1 MKSLRMAAWTFVALA
16 LALLGADL
24 ISTLEAG
31 QPVVRTTR
39 EVINLTPGVA
49 IEPLGTTGA
58 AGLVNLALD
67 VPLWGVLGLIGVLV
81 TFIFRPSD

>member
-1 MKSLRMAAWTFVALA
+1 MKSLRMTAWTFVAFA

-39 EVINLTPGVA
+39 EVINLIPGVA
-49 IEPLGTTGA
+49 IEPLGTAGA
-58 AGLVNLALD
+58 AGVLNLALD
-67 VPLWGVLGLIGVLV
+67 LPLWGILGLFGVV
-81 TFIFRPSD
+81 ATFVFRSSD